1 MSDEQRGNF
10 PSDKQEKFSVR
21 FPDGMRDQVRAEA
34 ERSGRSMNQEII
46 ARLAD
51 SLSGQ
56 SQTQTL
62 GGMSQTQ
69 VQQSR
74 DAPQFPVRIPADLK
88 RQIEGA
94 AKANGRSMNTEIV
107 AALLKNFDAS
117 QFQLQLPEELKA
129 QIEREAKANLRSIN
143 SEIVAA
149 LMAHFCTNKG

>member
-1 MSDEQRGNF
+1 MPAEKNDGF
-10 PSDKQEKFSVR
+10 PSDRQERFQVR

-56 SQTQTL
+56 TQTQTQTL

-88 RQIEGA
+88 RRIEA
-94 AKANGRSMNTEIV
+94 TAKANARSMNTEIV
-107 AALLKNFDAS
+107 AALLQHFPPD
-117 QFQLQLPEELKA
+117 QPE
-129 QIEREAKANLRSIN
+129 
-143 SEIVAA
+143 
-149 LMAHFCTNKG
+149 